1 MARYYLMVLNV
12 INALI
17 FLVILQ
23 LLFNLFQ
30 VPGVDTVFKLDYI
43 IYVRDPVTEEL
54 TTELVLTSVIDALRN
69 IFVYL
74 IYFISNLIGYFC
86 AYTTPYMFS
95 AFPGFNGRFMSFFI
109 QNFFKNF
116 VSNWFI
122 FPEATGGVAPGLG
135 EVPALIGDELLV
147 FTGDMILLG
156 LFILLLVSIIFF
168 IRAIFQNNPKRNFVA
183 IGGII
188 LMLVIPLMIIGFND
202 MLHLFTDAVSN
213 RESSEFL
220 VYFDE
225 MEKLIREDMI
235 RIELF
240 EAIPNDNFNFFIFMQ
255 NPVMVIAITAYIY
268 LEISFQINYTD
279 VVTKPSLERRGRLEA
294 QLEVLERE
302 SQKVTANV
310 DKIKEEAKAK
320 MEELKLEEKE
330 EVGGFFAKTGER
342 FSYVKEM
349 IRRKKLEEEE
359 KKLITA
365 ASKTRRLGRYLD
377 RLFREDPDAR
387 DTLTAKSSAPRPK
400 SLATSTAITFAYRLV
415 LLVIISFIIIHPR
428 WFLVNVFQLPPA
440 FTESVVMVSPEI
452 IILLLGPFILL
463 FPVISWAISY
473 SKHRNL
479 IIRLK
484 QEGRIKDILTSV
496 GDYVKKED
504 EKEEDEEGISE
515 EIPAEST

>member
-12 INALI
+12 INAII
-17 FLVILQ
+17 FLIILQ
-23 LLFNLFQ
+23 LLFNIFQ
-30 VPGVDTVFKLDYI
+30 VSGIETVFELDYI
-43 IYVRDPVTEEL
+43 VYVRNPVTEEL
-54 TTELVLTSVIDALRN
+54 TSEFVLTSVIDALRN
-69 IFVYL
+69 IFIYL
-74 IYFISNLIGYFC
+74 IYFVSYIIGYFS
-86 AYTTPYMFS
+86 AFMTSQIFSPFPYYVSPYMTQ
-95 AFPGFNGRFMSFFI
+95 FI
-109 QNFFKNF
+109 NLFFKNF
-116 VSNWFI
+116 LSNWFV
-122 FPEATGGVAPGLG
+122 FPEATGGVAPELY

-147 FTGDMILLG
+147 FTGDMILLA
-156 LFILLLVSIIFF
+156 LFIILIVSIIFF

-188 LMLVIPLMIIGFND
+188 LMIVIPLMLIGFNN
-202 MLHLFTDAVSN
+202 MLHLFTDAVAN
-213 RESSEFL
+213 RDQVEFL
-220 VYFDE
+220 AYFDD
-225 MEKLIREDMI
+225 MEALIREDMI

-240 EAIPNDNFNFFIFMQ
+240 EAIPNDNFNFLVFMQ

-279 VVTKPSLERRGRLEA
+279 VVTRPSLERKNRLEA

-400 SLATSTAITFAYRLV
+400 SLATSTAITFGYRLI

-452 IILLLGPFILL
+452 IILLLGPFIVL
-463 FPVISWAISY
+463 FPVIAWAISY

-496 GDYVKKED
+496 GDYVKKE
-504 EKEEDEEGISE
+504 EETEEDEEE
-515 EIPAEST
+515 EITAEST

>member
-1 MARYYLMVLNV
+1 MVRYYLLVLNG

-23 LLFNLFQ
+23 LLFNIFQ
-30 VPGVDTVFKLDYI
+30 VPDVNTVFQLDYI
-43 IYVRDPVTEEL
+43 VYVRDPVTEEL
-54 TTELVLTSVIDALRN
+54 TNELVITSVIDALRN
-69 IFVYL
+69 IFIYI
-74 IYFISNLIGYFC
+74 IYFVSYIIGYMSAFLTSNMMSPFPF
-86 AYTTPYMFS
+86 YDSRYMFY
-95 AFPGFNGRFMSFFI
+95 FI
-109 QNFFKNF
+109 GNFFKSF
-116 VSNWFI
+116 LSNWFV
-122 FPEATGGVAPGLG
+122 FPAATGGVAPELY

-156 LFILLLVSIIFF
+156 LFIILIVSIIFF

-183 IGGII
+183 VGGII
-188 LMLVIPLMIIGFND
+188 LMIVIPLMLIGFNN
-202 MLHLFTDAVSN
+202 MLHLFTDAIQDRSSN
-213 RESSEFL
+213 EFL
-220 VYFDE
+220 AYFDE

-235 RIELF
+235 RINLF
-240 EAIPNDNFNFFIFMQ
+240 EAIPNDNFNFFVFMQ

-279 VVTKPSLERRGRLEA
+279 VVTKPSVERKNRLEA

-310 DKIKEEAKAK
+310 DKIKEEAKEK

-330 EVGGFFAKTGER
+330 DVGGFFAKTGER

-359 KKLITA
+359 KRLITA

-377 RLFREDPDAR
+377 RLFREDQEAR

-400 SLATSTAITFAYRLV
+400 SLATSTAITFSYRLI
-415 LLVIISFIIIHPR
+415 LLIIISFIIIHPR

-452 IILLLGPFILL
+452 IIILLGPFILL
-463 FPVISWAISY
+463 FPVISWIISY

-479 IIRLK
+479 IIRLQ
-484 QEGRIKDILTSV
+484 QEGRIKNILTSV
-496 GDYVKKED
+496 GDYVKKEE
-504 EKEEDEEGISE
+504 EKEEDEEEITE
-515 EIPAEST
+515 EVATST